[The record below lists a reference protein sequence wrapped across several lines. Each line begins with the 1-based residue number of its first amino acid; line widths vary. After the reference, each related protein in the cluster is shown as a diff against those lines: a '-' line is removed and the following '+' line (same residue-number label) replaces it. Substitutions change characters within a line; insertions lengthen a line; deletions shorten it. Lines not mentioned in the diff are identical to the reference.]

1 GLYETYKLNQKFP
14 AVCEIIRQEERVK
27 PLIPKEQNPGK
38 IPTFYY
44 SLHSFEAKGDNDY
57 LMVDTLLSKMT
68 QPCAVEMLVSPV
80 DQSKDLEAQYKY
92 ITRLMSVNQYGDDS
106 LSDIESADAFGEGV
120 AEQRVALKLERKR
133 DPMADDIAR
142 EHQEFHRNL
151 RKPQLLFHVKAF
163 AMNQENALMLASAV
177 AESGFANG
185 KYRLL
190 SYGMDGS
197 KQSTPW
203 LDTSVK
209 DSQKMTVSL
218 DAMHPAIW
226 DDDVLSGYRKMARL
240 CRMATVDE
248 LKGIIRLPV
257 GGHSSPRCIRKSTDP
272 EAKKGEASILIG
284 DDMESSEP
292 AERKYDQELN
302 NLPSLFT
309 CKNPTRLES
318 RLPLKGLTK
327 HMFVA
332 GVPGSGKTTAV
343 YNMLI
348 QLFQHGK
355 PFLVIEPAKTEY
367 RILKTLQNH
376 PDRSIQKLARQI
388 RIYSPGN
395 DNVSPFRFNP
405 LAHPDGITLDEH
417 ISQVLACF
425 EAAMPMGG
433 PLQALIAEA
442 VEEVYQGYSDG
453 LFPQMTDLLAAAQRI
468 MERKKYVGE
477 IQSNLQAAIEVRLGL
492 LIRRAMG
499 RIFQCRNSIPDIA
512 ELLEY
517 PTIIEMDYLSQ
528 DHACLLTLFLL
539 ASIREHIKIDPK
551 RKSKGLHHVTVIEE
565 AHNIVGRTGS
575 ARASEDIADPK
586 AFAAQ
591 YVSRMLAELRALG
604 EGIII
609 ADQLPSTVASEVVK
623 NTGTKLAHR
632 LVSNEDREDLGG
644 AMLLGKAETEE
655 IARLPVGEAYFY
667 TEGLHRPRRVHCLNA
682 NIYLKLGDFPE
693 TNEIVASIQKE
704 DWFIDGCVKR
714 TRILRIVFDAA
725 IREAKD
731 LARDEKKNLV
741 EFSERCEELLK
752 NEPNGEDSNYNL
764 KLQKLKAQ
772 CESHRSSIDRLLNIG
787 NQHLSIIESSSQ
799 GNNEK
804 INEAIELSIE
814 YWKEN
819 IIPHLSEL
827 VEEFALLEL
836 RIPQA

>member
-1 GLYETYKLNQKFP
+1 
-14 AVCEIIRQEERVK
+14 
-27 PLIPKEQNPGK
+27 
-38 IPTFYY
+38 
-44 SLHSFEAKGDNDY
+44 
-57 LMVDTLLSKMT
+57 
-68 QPCAVEMLVSPV
+68 
-80 DQSKDLEAQYKY
+80 
-92 ITRLMSVNQYGDDS
+92 MS
-106 LSDIESADAFGEGV
+106 
-120 AEQRVALKLERKR
+120 
-133 DPMADDIAR
+133 
-142 EHQEFHRNL
+142 
-151 RKPQLLFHVKAF
+151 
-163 AMNQENALMLASAV
+163 
-177 AESGFANG
+177 
-185 KYRLL
+185 
-190 SYGMDGS
+190 
-197 KQSTPW
+197 
-203 LDTSVK
+203 
-209 DSQKMTVSL
+209 VSL

-226 DDDVLSGYRKMARL
+226 DDDLPKGYRKMARL

-272 EAKKGEASILIG
+272 EAKKGQANILIG

-292 AERKYDQELN
+292 AERTYNRELDS
-302 NLPSLFT
+302 LSSLFA

-318 RLPLKGLTK
+318 RLPLKSLTK

-343 YNMLI
+343 YNILV

-376 PDRSIQKLARQI
+376 PDPSVRELAGQI

-405 LAHPDGITLDEH
+405 LAHPEGITLDEH

-442 VEEVYQGYSDG
+442 VEEVYQGYGDG

-492 LIRRAMG
+492 LIRRSMG

-539 ASIREHIKIDPK
+539 ASIREQIKIDPK

-644 AMLLGKAETEE
+644 AMLLGNAETEE

-682 NIYLKLGDFPE
+682 NAYLKLGDFPE
-693 TNEIVASIQKE
+693 TNEIVGSIQKE
-704 DWFIDGCVKR
+704 EWFIDGCVKR
-714 TRILRIVFDAA
+714 AIALRRQLSATMDETRKMAQQKRRSFL
-725 IREAKD
+725 E
-731 LARDEKKNLV
+731 L
-741 EFSERCEELLK
+741 SQTCEEYLRKPSEKEDTKHEIDYRRLRQNCITHRMNISQAIQFGEK
-752 NEPNGEDSNYNL
+752 CFLNANNG
-764 KLQKLKAQ
+764 QP
-772 CESHRSSIDRLLNIG
+772 IDNTVITKTIG
-787 NQHLSIIESSSQ
+787 SLVNRWQ
-799 GNNEK
+799 EK
-804 INEAIELSIE
+804 IRPDLYKLE
-814 YWKEN
+814 
-819 IIPHLSEL
+819 
-827 VEEFALLEL
+827 EEFVLLES
-836 RIPQA
+836 RIPQV